1 MVLSTECTGG
11 GRGSAIHHLG
21 SSYSGGIFSTGY
33 KGGGRG
39 STVPFMFS
47 TDCRGGGRGS
57 VFTGK
62 VLSTDY
68 LGGEVW
74 SILSTDCR
82 GGGGGVCV
90 QGLYWWREGVYD
102 HFH

>member
-33 KGGGRG
+33 TGGVRG

-57 VFTGK
+57 TVPFSFSTDCRDGGRGSLFTGK

-68 LGGEVW
+68 LGG
-74 SILSTDCR
+74 
-82 GGGGGVCV
+82 GV
-90 QGLYWWREGVYD
+90 
-102 HFH
+102 